1 MFQKML
7 VFHFEKQLNKKV
19 DVIKVRRL
27 SEAKSICLEM
37 VLVKVSYTPGNRTS
51 LIELCQIT
59 GAKIMKALPK
69 YLMLEYH
76 AEPEGVEDFIQ
87 MLKPY
92 GILEIQRTGTIAL
105 EKN

>member
-1 MFQKML
+1 
-7 VFHFEKQLNKKV
+7 
-19 DVIKVRRL
+19 
-27 SEAKSICLEM
+27 
-37 VLVKVSYTPGNRTS
+37 
-51 LIELCQIT
+51 
-59 GAKIMKALPK
+59 MKALPK

-76 AEPEGVEDFIQ
+76 ADPEGVEDFIQ